1 MIIPPIHLN
10 SVHVLVLAAPKWDI
24 NLTAPASLN
33 HIWEGPTLVPKASG
47 LVPLVSG
54 CEEEGRLFLD
64 QGFTF
69 KLEQDK
75 RRERAL
81 VSSEGPA
88 QPAEGAPFL
97 TCKQSTIM
105 SPLRRVRICYSFQMR
120 SQSRTRFLSTIA
132 CSRV

>member
-75 RRERAL
+75 RRER
-81 VSSEGPA
+81 
-88 QPAEGAPFL
+88 GAGL
-97 TCKQSTIM
+97 Q
-105 SPLRRVRICYSFQMR
+105 
-120 SQSRTRFLSTIA
+120 
-132 CSRV
+132 